1 MIVEA
6 MLGDTAQK
14 SVEFT
19 HERIDTRSASYPT
32 INRGSTGCYPYEE
45 RMTADTRLLH
55 GSLTEFGLVEI
66 LQMMELGGM
75 TGAIH
80 LKQPGGRIGIIY
92 FDEGKLANCSELD
105 VGALTLGDVLQQL
118 GMATNEQIEWA
129 FAQQLHDVFG
139 MRIGERLMM
148 MRVISAQQ
156 LKEALRTKALWIAR
170 ELSLWRVGT
179 YEFIS
184 SSKDRK
190 ILPYGEEPL
199 GLEVMR
205 VTMEM
210 VRYVDEWEQLRPFL
224 PQGMHTALQMAP
236 AIPYAMSFDTRTL
249 EILGQV
255 NRNRSVRRVADALL
269 RPELEVA
276 RDLAQ
281 LVQQL
286 FLLQFV
292 QETPPRRN
300 GHAVRL
306 PDPAEK
312 LRMESFEFLNLISRM
327 EQDWNRRRSPM
338 DQLPALVEYV
348 NWTMDALAQTCKANG
363 IELEPH
369 TLEALLVRE
378 KLRYVGNY
386 KFILGQNEIDVENFT
401 SLCHEILGGEM
412 RKSVDFYDEASIVL
426 QRMLRAVFDMINS
439 RVASLV
445 ERLENQE
452 VWEAMF
458 TQFALQRQ

>member
-1 MIVEA
+1 MHLLTHFDICYNASGVCFLQE
-6 MLGDTAQK
+6 MLGNISQT
-14 SVEFT
+14 SVVFGG
-19 HERIDTRSASYPT
+19 RMT
-32 INRGSTGCYPYEE
+32 INAS
-45 RMTADTRLLH
+45 LLH

-80 LKQPGGRIGIIY
+80 LKQAQGRIGIVY
-92 FDEGKLANCSELD
+92 FHEGKLANCSELD

-118 GMATNEQIEWA
+118 GMATHEQIEWA
-129 FAQQLHDVFG
+129 FFQQLHNAFG

-148 MRVISAQQ
+148 AGIIDEKQ

-170 ELSLWRVGT
+170 ELALWREGS

-184 SSKDRK
+184 SAKGRK

-210 VRYVDEWEQLRPFL
+210 VRYADEWEQLRPLL
-224 PQGMHTALQMAP
+224 PQGVRTTLQIAP

-255 NRNRSVRRVADALL
+255 NRNRSVRRIANALH

-281 LVQQL
+281 LVQQR
-286 FLLQFV
+286 LLLYFV
-292 QETPPRRN
+292 QEPPQRPIGR
-300 GHAVRL
+300 AVRL
-306 PDPAEK
+306 PDPVEK
-312 LRMESFEFLNLISRM
+312 LRMEGFEFLNLMSRM
-327 EQDWNRRRSPM
+327 EQDWIRRRTPM
-338 DQLPALVEYV
+338 DQLPALVDYV
-348 NWTMDALAQTCKANG
+348 NWTMDALAEMCQANG
-363 IELEPH
+363 AELDPK
-369 TLEALLVRE
+369 TLESLLVRE
-378 KLRYVGNY
+378 KLRYMGNY
-386 KFILGQNEIDVENFT
+386 KFIIDQNHIDVDNFT
-401 SLCHEILGGEM
+401 SLCREVLGGVHSSAE
-412 RKSVDFYDEASIVL
+412 FYDEASIVL
-426 QRMLRAVFDMINS
+426 QRMLRCVFDMINS